1 MQAERGKKREMLW
14 VAYSFE
20 FISTGRC
27 RPSSSAFIPYIH
39 LLNAALFTRLL
50 ATVFLCLARNSL
62 TVVSLPY
69 NKRKW
74 QQTMSPF
81 SSVNTRRRCC
91 FVLWL
96 PLYNDNIMHS
106 QCQAPWMLKHAHSLA
121 GVKSRQAFKRKTP
134 VKHKKFAVADYFM
147 STPFLCHQGDDMFC
161 YLPCKA
167 HNMWITIHT
176 LCVVQDGR
184 SNKH

>member
-1 MQAERGKKREMLW
+1 MRRMQAERGKKREMLW

-62 TVVSLPY
+62 VLVSLPF

-81 SSVNTRRRCC
+81 SSVNARRRRC

-96 PLYNDNIMHS
+96 PLYNNNIMHFLVPDTMNAKTCS
-106 QCQAPWMLKHAHSLA
+106 QLGKCKKQAGIQKKN
-121 GVKSRQAFKRKTP
+121 VC
-134 VKHKKFAVADYFM
+134 KKFAIPDYFM
-147 STPFLCHQGDDMFC
+147 NTPFLCHQGDDTFC
-161 YLPCKA
+161 YLHCVLRIK
-167 HNMWITIHT
+167 HT
-176 LCVVQDGR
+176 THELQFTLHV
-184 SNKH
+184 